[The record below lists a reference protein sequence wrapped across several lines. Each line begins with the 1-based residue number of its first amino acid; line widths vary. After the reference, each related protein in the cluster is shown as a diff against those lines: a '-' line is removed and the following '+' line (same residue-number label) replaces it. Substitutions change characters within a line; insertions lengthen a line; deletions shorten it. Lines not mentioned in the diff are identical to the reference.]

1 MKPGKYLQKTY
12 GYTDF
17 QIAQIRYVIMSLLS
31 EFSKL
36 FIMGIFFYSTHMF
49 GQYITAAFILCMIRT
64 GAGGL
69 HFKHYITCLLFSFGI
84 FFTGI
89 TMGVQFPCSKWYAL
103 VVLTI
108 CIIIHFLCAPIVSS
122 YRPTPNGV
130 MIRKSK
136 RQSFIIIALFAVTLY
151 FIPENTYINTG
162 FWIIVLQ
169 SLQLVVAKLT
179 NERRLNNEA
188 TA

>member
-1 MKPGKYLQKTY
+1 MKPGTYLQKTY

-17 QIAQIRYVIMSLLS
+17 QIGQIRYVIMSLLS

-49 GQYITAAFILCMIRT
+49 GEYITAAFILCMIRT

-69 HFKHYITCLLFSFGI
+69 HFKHYITCFLFSFGI
-84 FFTGI
+84 FFAGI
-89 TMGVQFPCSKWYAL
+89 TMGVHFSCSKLYAL
-103 VVLTI
+103 VILTI

-122 YRPTPNGV
+122 YRPTPSGV

-136 RQSFIIIALFAVTLY
+136 RQSFIIITLFAIALY
-151 FIPENTYINTG
+151 VIPENTYTNTG

-179 NERRLNNEA
+179 NERRLNNET